1 VIYAGGVLALEVS
14 MDTREAAGR
23 AMVDHF
29 ECPPIENISLARLAV
44 KSIAFI
50 GGVLVIV
57 GLGIA
62 WFMVPG

>member
-1 VIYAGGVLALEVS
+1 